1 MRGHNRREWDA
12 KRFMCNERTGE
23 NVMRI
28 ITQELREA
36 LNKNKAYRLIVN
48 TPPPDFSA
56 LRKEADDFARWIARE
71 HKRERA
77 SLARVG
83 V

>member
-1 MRGHNRREWDA
+1 
-12 KRFMCNERTGE
+12 
-23 NVMRI
+23 MRI

-71 HKRERA
+71 HKKERA
-77 SLARVG
+77 SLARDRV
-83 V
+83 